1 MSVTLAMDVT
11 YVLLLGSLGLAITT
25 QAQNCPTPVAGNN
38 MWFKGTLPTTFPDGT
53 IVVFQCNTGYRSAG
67 GSPRITCTDG
77 TWSPVLLTCKK
88 KSCGSAGEVLNG
100 DIHYEGIEFGDQL
113 VVTCK
118 HGYYLT
124 GKKTI
129 YCGADGWLSRLPK
142 CDAVSCSVPE
152 SLTNGSFSPIKESYF
167 FPEVVQYE
175 CKKGYTLSG
184 SRSSSCSANET
195 FTPPP
200 PTCITLVQCKEPDV
214 TNGKVLSGSRPP
226 FTYKSSVTFQCHPGY
241 NMKGD
246 PDQKCDLDSQWAP
259 GLPTCEPVL
268 CEDPI
273 IKNAAKEEGSM
284 PPYKFNSM
292 VTFSCISGYSMMG
305 DHTQTCGQNGQWA
318 PGLPTC
324 ELVPTT
330 KRPST
335 TKKPIDD
342 SEKVDPTGNNG
353 NGMALG
359 LGLGLTVFIGCVLTV
374 LGCYFCGVPPCIKKK
389 KRSRRGFPGNVAPT
403 ADEEVALS

>member
-259 GLPTCEPVL
+259 GLPTCE
-268 CEDPI
+268 
-273 IKNAAKEEGSM
+273 
-284 PPYKFNSM
+284 
-292 VTFSCISGYSMMG
+292 
-305 DHTQTCGQNGQWA
+305 H
-318 PGLPTC
+318 
-324 ELVPTT
+324 
-330 KRPST
+330 
-335 TKKPIDD
+335 D

-389 KRSRRGFPGNVAPT
+389 KRERPVGPALLAVTRRRRCCMK
-403 ADEEVALS
+403 LSH